1 MLLTPT
7 AKKLTSEYTDNTLKD
22 GNYYVSIS
30 NGKPQVATYRQPSAA
45 ERAYRSNNNLPQPQP
60 KLICEGVLMLGALKT
75 VTILARVPDYQDLTE
90 EQKDE
95 LKG

>member
-1 MLLTPT
+1 MLMTPT
-7 AKKLTSEYTDNTLKD
+7 AKTLTAEYTDNTLKD

-30 NGKPQVATYRQPSAA
+30 NGKPQVATYRQPTAA
-45 ERAYRSNNNLPQPQP
+45 ERAHRSNNNLSQPQA

-90 EQKDE
+90 EQKDD
-95 LKG
+95 